1 MEKSIISRSLNSS
14 LPSHFAKQN
23 VGAGRAFF
31 NQLSVRVNGCSF
43 HVLPSMEGRWN
54 GELATIPPQDEGS
67 QVCSNELMFRDDE
80 GVWSQRQSRTT
91 MSGLTSTQHM
101 WIKPVSDG
109 ILKIETDDPT
119 LRGSDITMQELG
131 TNVIIITA
139 TSKRSGGELLI
150 LFSVGLCAH
159 FFFFWTG
166 SNLESWLMLQDV
178 R

>member
-1 MEKSIISRSLNSS
+1 
-14 LPSHFAKQN
+14 
-23 VGAGRAFF
+23 
-31 NQLSVRVNGCSF
+31 
-43 HVLPSMEGRWN
+43 
-54 GELATIPPQDEGS
+54 
-67 QVCSNELMFRDDE
+67 
-80 GVWSQRQSRTT
+80 